1 MSNLK
6 IRERLKEINKIKNS
20 VLSDEKIQEDTP
32 LFPVSNLECGISVII
47 PVHQGEKFIEDLVD
61 SLKIQTLE
69 TKLFE
74 VIFVFNG
81 EYEKSE
87 ALLKKLQTPF
97 NHKILYSAQGVG
109 IARNLG
115 INNAQYSYITF
126 LDVDDTL
133 SADYLKNSLA
143 EAEPYTIL
151 LNQLHEIVETRD
163 DYGNNVINKELLR
176 LKQYPNSYFEVGKN
190 LSLNGAK
197 IVPTSFLLNTQ
208 FNEALNNGEDVVLY
222 AALITEFKPI
232 IKINQQPAVYY
243 RYKGQ
248 GTLSRAKVSF
258 QFNVLDRISVIDA
271 LQYLLKYEDDL
282 DVRNLII
289 DRMRSQALFINKYL
303 VLNMG
308 DYSRVTDLIKFKQ
321 DEFYPYQQVNKDLAK
336 TLYIS
341 YCFPPFVDT
350 SGVVMAKRINQGKQP
365 VDVVFNDMTDVRS
378 MDPSL
383 EVIAN
388 PYIDDKY
395 MINTTSSFSNAGYI
409 RSFVDKV
416 KKRVELK
423 KYDNIYSRALWPGS
437 HMAAFEFKMD
447 DSSLKWTAEFSDPIL
462 YDIKNETRKAGY
474 FTVKEVKKLKKKV
487 PKNFEEYIDTNL
499 FNMCEVLP
507 FIFADEIVFTN
518 INQRDVM
525 LERFNDEFKN
535 MVYKKSVISQH
546 PSLDKYYYDIGK
558 HYVSLDQKEFNIGY
572 FGNFYETRSAI
583 DIINIAKKIK
593 EHKIKAKLYIFTN
606 DTSKVRSQVITQGVS
621 EIVQVNTYLKY
632 FEFLNAS
639 KEFDCLILSDANTKE
654 YMKKNP
660 YLASKYSDY
669 VSSGTKIWSLY
680 EQGSVLSEIVKND
693 DNNVFGSVLGHI
705 EEIEETLFELVDT
718 ELFNENKKIES

>member
-1 MSNLK
+1 MSMSNLK
-6 IRERLKEINKIKNS
+6 IRERLKEIYKIKNS
-20 VLSDEKIQEDTP
+20 ILSDEKVQEETTF
-32 LFPVSNLECGISVII
+32 FPVSNSEEGISIII
-47 PVHQGEKFIEDLVD
+47 PVHLGEKFIEDLVD
-61 SLKIQTLE
+61 SVKKQTLDN
-69 TKLFE
+69 KYFE
-74 VIFVFNG
+74 VIFIFNG

-87 ALLKKLQTPF
+87 ALLNNLDIPF
-97 NHKILYSAQGVG
+97 NHKILYSNQGVG
-109 IARNLG
+109 IARNMG

-133 SADYLKNSLA
+133 SEDYLKNSLS

-151 LNQLHEIVETRD
+151 LNQLHEIVENRD
-163 DYGNNVINKELLR
+163 DHGNNVINKELLR
-176 LKQYPNSYFEVGKN
+176 LNQYPNSYFDVGKN

-197 IVPTSFLLNTQ
+197 IIPTSFLLNTQ
-208 FNEALNNGEDVVLY
+208 FNESLNNGEDVVLY

-232 IKINQQPAVYY
+232 IKINQQTAVYY

-258 QFNVLDRISVIDA
+258 QFNVLDRINVIDA
-271 LQYLLKYEDDL
+271 LQHLLKYEDDL

-303 VLNMG
+303 VLNMD

-321 DEFYPYQQVNKDLAK
+321 DEFYPYQQVNKDLSK

-350 SGVVMAKRINQGKQP
+350 SGVVMAKRINQGKEP
-365 VDVVFNDMTDVRS
+365 VDVVFNDMTDVRG

-395 MINTTSSFSNAGYI
+395 MINTASSFSNAGNI
-409 RSFVDKV
+409 QAFVDKV
-416 KKRVELK
+416 KKRVELQ
-423 KYDNIYSRALWPGS
+423 KYDKLYSRALWPGS
-437 HMAAFEFKMD
+437 HMAAFEFKVD
-447 DSSLKWTAEFSDPIL
+447 DSSLRWTAEFSDPIL
-462 YDIKNETRKAGY
+462 YDIKNEPRKAGY

-487 PKNFEEYIDTNL
+487 PKNFEEYINTNL

-518 INQRDVM
+518 VNQQEVM

-535 MVYKKSVISQH
+535 MVYKKSVVSQH
-546 PSLDKYYYDIGK
+546 PSLDEYYYDIDK
-558 HYVSLDQKEFNIGY
+558 HYVSLSQNEFNIGY

-583 DIINIAKKIK
+583 DIISIAKKIK

-669 VSSGTKIWSLY
+669 VSSGTTIWSLY
-680 EQGSVLSEIVKND
+680 EHGSVLSEIAKKSDND
-693 DNNVFGSVLGHI
+693 VFGSELGHI
-705 EEIEETLFELVDT
+705 EDIETTLFELI
-718 ELFNENKKIES
+718 NNIKKIES

>member
-1 MSNLK
+1 MSMSNLK

-20 VLSDEKIQEDTP
+20 ILSDEKVQEETT
-32 LFPVSNLECGISVII
+32 LFPVSNSEEGISVII
-47 PVHQGEKFIEDLVD
+47 PVHQGENFIEDLVD
-61 SLKIQTLE
+61 SVKKQTLDNRY
-69 TKLFE
+69 FE
-74 VIFVFNG
+74 VIFIFNG
-81 EYEKSE
+81 EYAKSE
-87 ALLKKLQTPF
+87 ALLNSLDIPF
-97 NHKILYSAQGVG
+97 NHKILYSDQGVG

-133 SADYLKNSLA
+133 SEDYLKYSLS

-163 DYGNNVINKELLR
+163 DHGNNVINKELLR
-176 LKQYPNSYFEVGKN
+176 LSQYPNSYFEVGKN

-197 IVPTSFLLNTQ
+197 IIPTSFLLNTQ
-208 FNEALNNGEDVVLY
+208 FNESLNNGEDVVLY

-232 IKINQQPAVYY
+232 IKINQQTAVYY

-248 GTLSRAKVSF
+248 GTLSRTKVSF
-258 QFNVLDRISVIDA
+258 QFNVLDRINVIDA
-271 LQYLLKYEDDL
+271 LQHLLKYEDDL

-303 VLNMG
+303 VSNMD
-308 DYSRVTDLIKFKQ
+308 DYSKVTDLIKFKQ

-350 SGVVMAKRINQGKQP
+350 SGVVMAKRINQGNKP

-395 MINTTSSFSNAGYI
+395 MINTASSFSNAGYI
-409 RSFVDKV
+409 KSFVDKV
-416 KKRVELK
+416 KKRVELQ
-423 KYDNIYSRALWPGS
+423 KYDTLYSRALWPGS

-447 DSSLKWTAEFSDPIL
+447 DSSLRWTAEFSDPIL
-462 YDIKNETRKAGY
+462 YDIKKEARKSVY

-487 PKNFEEYIDTNL
+487 PKNFEAYINTNL

-518 INQRDVM
+518 VNQQEVM

-546 PSLDKYYYDIGK
+546 PSLDEYYYDIDK
-558 HYVSLDQKEFNIGY
+558 HYVSLNQNEFNIGY

-593 EHKIKAKLYIFTN
+593 EHKLKAKLYIFTN

-639 KEFDCLILSDANTKE
+639 KEFNCLILSDANTKE

-680 EQGSVLSEIVKND
+680 EHGSVLSEIAKKI
-693 DNNVFGSVLGHI
+693 DNNVYGSELGHI
-705 EEIEETLFELVDT
+705 EDLEKTLFELV
-718 ELFNENKKIES
+718 NNNKKVES

>member
-20 VLSDEKIQEDTP
+20 ILSDEKVQEETT
-32 LFPVSNLECGISVII
+32 LFPVSNSEEGISVII
-47 PVHQGEKFIEDLVD
+47 PVHQGENFIEDLVD
-61 SLKIQTLE
+61 SVKKQTLDNRY
-69 TKLFE
+69 FE
-74 VIFVFNG
+74 VIFIFNG
-81 EYEKSE
+81 EYAKSE
-87 ALLKKLQTPF
+87 ALLNSLDIPF
-97 NHKILYSAQGVG
+97 NHKILYSDQGVG

-133 SADYLKNSLA
+133 SEDYLKYSLS

-163 DYGNNVINKELLR
+163 DHGNNVINKELLR
-176 LKQYPNSYFEVGKN
+176 LSQYPNSYFEVGKN

-197 IVPTSFLLNTQ
+197 IIPTSFLLNTQ
-208 FNEALNNGEDVVLY
+208 FNESLNNGEDVVLY

-232 IKINQQPAVYY
+232 IKINQQTAVYY

-248 GTLSRAKVSF
+248 GTLSRTKVSF
-258 QFNVLDRISVIDA
+258 QFNVLDRINVIDA

-303 VLNMG
+303 VSNMD
-308 DYSRVTDLIKFKQ
+308 DYSKVTDLIKFKQ

-350 SGVVMAKRINQGKQP
+350 SGVVMAKRINQGNKP

-395 MINTTSSFSNAGYI
+395 MINTASSFSNAGYI
-409 RSFVDKV
+409 KSFVDKV
-416 KKRVELK
+416 KKRVELQ
-423 KYDNIYSRALWPGS
+423 KYDTLYSRALWPGS

-447 DSSLKWTAEFSDPIL
+447 DSSLRWTAEFSDPIL
-462 YDIKNETRKAGY
+462 YDIKKEARKSVY

-487 PKNFEEYIDTNL
+487 PKNFEEYINTNL

-518 INQRDVM
+518 VNQQEVM

-546 PSLDKYYYDIGK
+546 PSLDEYYYDIDK
-558 HYVSLDQKEFNIGY
+558 HYVSLNQNEFNIGY

-593 EHKIKAKLYIFTN
+593 EHKLKAKLYIFTN

-639 KEFDCLILSDANTKE
+639 KEFNCLILSDANTKE

-680 EQGSVLSEIVKND
+680 EHGSVLSEIAKKS
-693 DNNVFGSVLGHI
+693 DNNVYGSELGHI
-705 EEIEETLFELVDT
+705 EDLEKTLFELV
-718 ELFNENKKIES
+718 NNNKKVES

>member
-6 IRERLKEINKIKNS
+6 IRERLKEINTIKNS
-20 VLSDEKIQEDTP
+20 ILSDEKVQEETNF
-32 LFPVSNLECGISVII
+32 FPVSNLEYGISVII
-47 PVHQGEKFIEDLVD
+47 PVHRGEKFIESLID
-61 SLKIQTLE
+61 SLKKQTLDN
-69 TKLFE
+69 KYFE

-81 EYEKSE
+81 EYNKSE
-87 ALLKKLQTPF
+87 SLLEKMQITF
-97 NHKILYSAQGVG
+97 NHRTLYSNQGVG
-109 IARNLG
+109 IARNMG

-133 SADYLKNSLA
+133 SADYLSNSLS

-163 DYGNNVINKELLR
+163 DHGNNVINKELLR
-176 LKQYPNSYFEVGKN
+176 LTQYPNSYFDVGKN

-208 FNEALNNGEDVVLY
+208 FNEELNNGEDVVLY
-222 AALITEFKPI
+222 AALITEYKPI
-232 IKINQQPAVYY
+232 IKINQQAAVYY
-243 RYKGQ
+243 RYKGH
-248 GTLSRAKVSF
+248 GTLSRAKISF
-258 QFNVLDRISVIDA
+258 QFNVMDRINVIDA
-271 LQYLLKYEDDL
+271 LQDLLEYEDDL

-303 VLNMG
+303 DLNMD
-308 DYSRVTDLIKFKQ
+308 DYGRVTDLIKFKQ

-365 VDVVFNDMTDVRS
+365 VDVVFNDMTDVRG

-388 PYIDDKY
+388 PYIDTKY
-395 MINTTSSFSNAGYI
+395 MINTASSFSNANYI
-409 RSFVDKV
+409 QSFVDKV
-416 KKRVELK
+416 KKRVELY
-423 KYDNIYSRALWPGS
+423 KYDKIYSRALWPGS
-437 HMAAFEFKMD
+437 HMAAFEFKQDNSNLM
-447 DSSLKWTAEFSDPIL
+447 WVAEFSDPIL
-462 YDIKNETRKAGY
+462 YDIKNQERKAGY

-487 PKNFEEYIDTNL
+487 PKNFEEYINANL

-507 FIFADEIVFTN
+507 FIFADKIIFTN
-518 INQRDVM
+518 INQQEVM
-525 LERFNDEFKN
+525 LERFNNEFKN
-535 MVYKKSVISQH
+535 MVYKKSIISQH
-546 PSLDKYYYDIGK
+546 PSLDKYYYDIDK
-558 HYVSLDQKEFNIGY
+558 HYVSLDQKEYNIGY
-572 FGNFYETRSAI
+572 FGNFYETRSAS

-593 EHKIKAKLYIFTN
+593 ENKINAKLYIFTN

-621 EIVQVNTYLKY
+621 EIVQVSTYLKY

-669 VSSGTKIWSLY
+669 ISSGTDIWSLY
-680 EQGSVLSEIVKND
+680 EEGSVLSEIVKDNN
-693 DNNVFGSVLGHI
+693 NNVFGSELGHI
-705 EEIEETLFELVDT
+705 EEIEKTLFELI
-718 ELFNENKKIES
+718 NNSKKIES

>member
-6 IRERLKEINKIKNS
+6 IRERLKEIKEIKNS
-20 VLSDEKIQEDTP
+20 ILSDEKVQEEVT
-32 LFPVSNLECGISVII
+32 LFPNNDLENGISVII
-47 PVHQGEKFIEDLVD
+47 PVHQGENFIENLVD
-61 SLKIQTLE
+61 SLKRQSLDY
-69 TKLFE
+69 KFFE
-74 VIFVFNG
+74 AVFVFNG

-87 ALLKKLQTPF
+87 KLLSRLDKPF
-97 NHKILYSAQGVG
+97 KYKVLYSNKGVG
-109 IARNLG
+109 TARNTG
-115 INNAQYSYITF
+115 INNADYSYITF

-133 SADYLKNSLA
+133 SFDYLKNSLS

-163 DYGNNVINKELLR
+163 DHGNNVINKELLR
-176 LKQYPNSYFEVGKN
+176 LNQYPNSYFDVGKN

-208 FNEALNNGEDVVLY
+208 FNEKLNNGEDVVLY
-222 AALITEFKPI
+222 AALVTEFKPI
-232 IKINQQPAVYY
+232 IKINQSQAVYY

-248 GTLSRAKVSF
+248 GTLSRTKISF
-258 QFNVLDRISVIDA
+258 QFNVLDRINVIDA
-271 LQYLLKYEDDL
+271 LQSLLQYEDNL

-303 VLNMG
+303 LENIEE
-308 DYSRVTDLIKFKQ
+308 YSKVTDLIKFKQ

-365 VDVVFNDMTDVRS
+365 VDVVFNDMTDVRA

-388 PYIDDKY
+388 PYIDTKY
-395 MINTTSSFSNAGYI
+395 MINTVSSFSNANYI
-409 RSFVDKV
+409 KSFVDKV
-416 KKRVELK
+416 KKSVELY
-423 KYDNIYSRALWPGS
+423 KYNQIYSRALWPGS
-437 HMAAFEFKMD
+437 HMAAFEFKEENNNI
-447 DSSLKWTAEFSDPIL
+447 KWIAEFSDPIL
-462 YDIKNETRKAGY
+462 FDIKNQERKAGY
-474 FTVKEVKKLKKKV
+474 FSAKEVKRLKKKV
-487 PKNFEEYIDTNL
+487 PRNFEKYVNNNL

-518 INQRDVM
+518 INQQSVM
-525 LERFNDEFKN
+525 LERFSEEFQN
-535 MVYKKSVISQH
+535 MVYKKSVISKH
-546 PSLDKYYYDIGK
+546 PSLDEYYYDIDK
-558 HYVSLDQKEFNIGY
+558 HYVSLDQSEYNIGY
-572 FGNFYETRSAI
+572 FGNFYETRSAS
-583 DIINIAKKIK
+583 DIINIAKTVKDAN
-593 EHKIKAKLYIFTN
+593 IKAKLYIFTN
-606 DTSKVRSQVITQGVS
+606 DTSKVRSQVITQNVS
-621 EIVQVNTYLKY
+621 DIVQVNTYLKY

-639 KEFDCLILSDANTKE
+639 KEFDCLILSDANTKD

-669 VSSGTKIWSLY
+669 ISSGTDIWSLY
-680 EQGSVLSEIVKND
+680 ENGSVLSEIVK
-693 DNNVFGSVLGHI
+693 DNNSRVVGSELGNI
-705 EEIEETLFELVDT
+705 EEIKETLFKLT
-718 ELFNENKKIES
+718 ENHKKNES

>member
-6 IRERLKEINKIKNS
+6 IRERLKEIKEIKNS
-20 VLSDEKIQEDTP
+20 ILSDEKVQEEVT
-32 LFPVSNLECGISVII
+32 LFPNNDLENGISVII
-47 PVHQGEKFIEDLVD
+47 PVHQGENFIENLVD
-61 SLKIQTLE
+61 SLKRQSLDY
-69 TKLFE
+69 KFFE
-74 VIFVFNG
+74 AVFVFNG

-87 ALLKKLQTPF
+87 KLLSMLDKPF
-97 NHKILYSAQGVG
+97 KYKVLYSNKGVG
-109 IARNLG
+109 TARNTG
-115 INNAQYSYITF
+115 INNADYSYITF

-133 SADYLKNSLA
+133 SFDYLKNSLS

-163 DYGNNVINKELLR
+163 DHGNNVINKELLR
-176 LKQYPNSYFEVGKN
+176 LNQYPNSYFDVGKN

-208 FNEALNNGEDVVLY
+208 FNEKLNNGEDVVLY
-222 AALITEFKPI
+222 AALVTEFKPI
-232 IKINQQPAVYY
+232 IKINQSQAVYY

-248 GTLSRAKVSF
+248 GTLSRTKISF
-258 QFNVLDRISVIDA
+258 QFNVLDRINVIDA
-271 LQYLLKYEDDL
+271 LQSLLQYEDNL

-303 VLNMG
+303 LENIEE
-308 DYSRVTDLIKFKQ
+308 YSKVTDLIKFKQ

-365 VDVVFNDMTDVRS
+365 VDVVFNDMTDVRA

-388 PYIDDKY
+388 PYIDTKY
-395 MINTTSSFSNAGYI
+395 MINTVSSFSNANYI
-409 RSFVDKV
+409 KSFVDKV
-416 KKRVELK
+416 KKRVELY
-423 KYDNIYSRALWPGS
+423 KYNQIYSRALWPGS
-437 HMAAFEFKMD
+437 HMAAFEFKEENNNI
-447 DSSLKWTAEFSDPIL
+447 KWIAEFSDPIL
-462 YDIKNETRKAGY
+462 FDIKNQERKAGY
-474 FTVKEVKKLKKKV
+474 FSAKEVKRLKKKV
-487 PKNFEEYIDTNL
+487 PRNFEKYVNNNL

-518 INQRDVM
+518 INQQSVM
-525 LERFNDEFKN
+525 LERFSEEFQN
-535 MVYKKSVISQH
+535 MVYKKSVISKH
-546 PSLDKYYYDIGK
+546 PSLDEYYYDIDK
-558 HYVSLDQKEFNIGY
+558 HYVSLDQSEYNIGY
-572 FGNFYETRSAI
+572 FGNFYETRSAS
-583 DIINIAKKIK
+583 DIINIAKTVKDAN
-593 EHKIKAKLYIFTN
+593 IKAKLYIFTN
-606 DTSKVRSQVITQGVS
+606 DTSKVRSQVITQNVS
-621 EIVQVNTYLKY
+621 DIVQVNTYLKY

-639 KEFDCLILSDANTKE
+639 KEFDCLILSDANTKD

-669 VSSGTKIWSLY
+669 ISSGTDIWSLY
-680 EQGSVLSEIVKND
+680 ENGSVLSEIVK
-693 DNNVFGSVLGHI
+693 DNNSRVVGSELGNI
-705 EEIEETLFELVDT
+705 EEIKETLFKLT
-718 ELFNENKKIES
+718 ENHKKNES

>member
-6 IRERLKEINKIKNS
+6 IRERLKEIKEIKNS
-20 VLSDEKIQEDTP
+20 ILSDEKVQEEVT
-32 LFPVSNLECGISVII
+32 LFPNNDLENGISVII
-47 PVHQGEKFIEDLVD
+47 PVHQGENFIENLVD
-61 SLKIQTLE
+61 SLKRQSLDY
-69 TKLFE
+69 KFFE
-74 VIFVFNG
+74 AVFVFNG

-87 ALLKKLQTPF
+87 KLLSRLDKPF
-97 NHKILYSAQGVG
+97 KYKVLYSNKGVG
-109 IARNLG
+109 TARNTG
-115 INNAQYSYITF
+115 INNADYSYITF

-133 SADYLKNSLA
+133 SFDYLKNSLS

-163 DYGNNVINKELLR
+163 DHGNNVINKELLR
-176 LKQYPNSYFEVGKN
+176 LNQYPNSYFDVGKN

-208 FNEALNNGEDVVLY
+208 FNEKLNNGEDVVLY
-222 AALITEFKPI
+222 AALVTEFKPI
-232 IKINQQPAVYY
+232 IKINQSQAVYY

-248 GTLSRAKVSF
+248 GTLSRTKISF
-258 QFNVLDRISVIDA
+258 QFNVLDRINVIDA
-271 LQYLLKYEDDL
+271 LQSLLQYEDNL

-303 VLNMG
+303 LENIEE
-308 DYSRVTDLIKFKQ
+308 YSKVTDLIKFKQ

-365 VDVVFNDMTDVRS
+365 VDVVFNDMTDVRA

-388 PYIDDKY
+388 PYIDTKY
-395 MINTTSSFSNAGYI
+395 MINTVSSFSNANYI
-409 RSFVDKV
+409 KSFVDKV
-416 KKRVELK
+416 KKRVELY
-423 KYDNIYSRALWPGS
+423 KYNQIYSRALWPGS
-437 HMAAFEFKMD
+437 HMAAFEFKEENNNI
-447 DSSLKWTAEFSDPIL
+447 KWIAEFSDPIL
-462 YDIKNETRKAGY
+462 FDIKNQERKAGY
-474 FTVKEVKKLKKKV
+474 FSAKEVKRLKKKV
-487 PKNFEEYIDTNL
+487 PRNFEKYVNNNL

-518 INQRDVM
+518 INQQSVM
-525 LERFNDEFKN
+525 LERFSEEFQN
-535 MVYKKSVISQH
+535 MVYKKSVISKH
-546 PSLDKYYYDIGK
+546 PSLDEYYYDIDK
-558 HYVSLDQKEFNIGY
+558 HYVSLDQSEYNIGY
-572 FGNFYETRSAI
+572 FGNFYETRSAS
-583 DIINIAKKIK
+583 DIINIAKTVKDAN
-593 EHKIKAKLYIFTN
+593 IKAKLYIFTN
-606 DTSKVRSQVITQGVS
+606 DTSKVRSQVITQNVS
-621 EIVQVNTYLKY
+621 DIVQVNTYLKY

-639 KEFDCLILSDANTKE
+639 KEFDCLILSDANTKD

-669 VSSGTKIWSLY
+669 ISSGTDIWSLY
-680 EQGSVLSEIVKND
+680 ENGSVLSEIVK
-693 DNNVFGSVLGHI
+693 DNNSRVVGSELGNI
-705 EEIEETLFELVDT
+705 EEIKETLFKLT
-718 ELFNENKKIES
+718 ENHKKNES

>member
-6 IRERLKEINKIKNS
+6 IRERLKEINTIKNS
-20 VLSDEKIQEDTP
+20 ILSDEKVQEETNF
-32 LFPVSNLECGISVII
+32 FPVSNLEYGISVII
-47 PVHQGEKFIEDLVD
+47 PVHRGEKFIENLID
-61 SLKIQTLE
+61 SLKKQTLDN
-69 TKLFE
+69 KYFE

-81 EYEKSE
+81 EYNKSE
-87 ALLKKLQTPF
+87 SLLEKMQITF
-97 NHKILYSAQGVG
+97 NHRTLYSNQGVG
-109 IARNLG
+109 IARNMG

-133 SADYLKNSLA
+133 SADYLSNSLS

-163 DYGNNVINKELLR
+163 DHGNNVINKELLR
-176 LKQYPNSYFEVGKN
+176 LTQYPNSYFDVGKN

-208 FNEALNNGEDVVLY
+208 FNEELNNGEDVVLY
-222 AALITEFKPI
+222 AALITEYKPI
-232 IKINQQPAVYY
+232 IKINQQAAVYY

-248 GTLSRAKVSF
+248 GTLSRAKISF
-258 QFNVLDRISVIDA
+258 QFNVMDRINVIDA
-271 LQYLLKYEDDL
+271 LQDLLKYEDDL

-303 VLNMG
+303 DLNMD
-308 DYSRVTDLIKFKQ
+308 DYGRVTDLIKFKQ

-365 VDVVFNDMTDVRS
+365 VDVVFNDMTDVRG

-388 PYIDDKY
+388 PYIDTKY
-395 MINTTSSFSNAGYI
+395 MINTASSFSNANYI
-409 RSFVDKV
+409 QSFVDKV
-416 KKRVELK
+416 KKRVELY
-423 KYDNIYSRALWPGS
+423 KYDKIYSRALWPGS
-437 HMAAFEFKMD
+437 HMAAFEFKQDNSNLM
-447 DSSLKWTAEFSDPIL
+447 WVAEFSDPIL
-462 YDIKNETRKAGY
+462 YDIKNQERKAGY

-487 PKNFEEYIDTNL
+487 PKNFEEYINANL

-507 FIFADEIVFTN
+507 FIFADKIIFTN
-518 INQRDVM
+518 INQQEVM
-525 LERFNDEFKN
+525 LERFNNEFKN
-535 MVYKKSVISQH
+535 MVYKKSIISQH
-546 PSLDKYYYDIGK
+546 PSLDKYYYDIDK
-558 HYVSLDQKEFNIGY
+558 HYVSLDQKEYNIGY
-572 FGNFYETRSAI
+572 FGNFYETRSAS

-593 EHKIKAKLYIFTN
+593 ENKINAKLYIFTN

-621 EIVQVNTYLKY
+621 EIVQVSTYLKY

-669 VSSGTKIWSLY
+669 ISSGTDIWSLY
-680 EQGSVLSEIVKND
+680 EECSVLSEIVKDNN
-693 DNNVFGSVLGHI
+693 NNVFGSELGHI
-705 EEIEETLFELVDT
+705 EEIEKTLFELI
-718 ELFNENKKIES
+718 NNSKKIES

>member
-20 VLSDEKIQEDTP
+20 ILSDEKVQEETT
-32 LFPVSNLECGISVII
+32 LFPVSNSEEGISVII
-47 PVHQGEKFIEDLVD
+47 PVHQGENFIEDLVD
-61 SLKIQTLE
+61 SVKKQTLDNRY
-69 TKLFE
+69 FE
-74 VIFVFNG
+74 VIFIFNG
-81 EYEKSE
+81 EYAKSE
-87 ALLKKLQTPF
+87 ALLNSLDIPF
-97 NHKILYSAQGVG
+97 NHKILYSDQGVG

-133 SADYLKNSLA
+133 SEDYLKYSLS

-163 DYGNNVINKELLR
+163 DHGNNVINKELLR
-176 LKQYPNSYFEVGKN
+176 LSQYPNSYFEVGKN

-197 IVPTSFLLNTQ
+197 IIPTSFLLNTQ
-208 FNEALNNGEDVVLY
+208 FNESLNNGEDVVLY

-232 IKINQQPAVYY
+232 IKINQQTAVYY

-248 GTLSRAKVSF
+248 GTLSRTKVSF
-258 QFNVLDRISVIDA
+258 QFNVLDRINVIDA
-271 LQYLLKYEDDL
+271 LQHLLKYEDDL

-303 VLNMG
+303 VSNMD
-308 DYSRVTDLIKFKQ
+308 DYSKVTDLIKFKQ

-350 SGVVMAKRINQGKQP
+350 SGVVMAKRINQGNKP

-395 MINTTSSFSNAGYI
+395 MINTASSFSNAGYI
-409 RSFVDKV
+409 KSFVDKV
-416 KKRVELK
+416 KKRVELQ
-423 KYDNIYSRALWPGS
+423 KYDTLYSRALWPGS

-447 DSSLKWTAEFSDPIL
+447 DSSLRWTAEFSDPIL
-462 YDIKNETRKAGY
+462 YDIKKEARKSVY

-487 PKNFEEYIDTNL
+487 PKNFEEYINTNL

-518 INQRDVM
+518 VNQQEVM

-546 PSLDKYYYDIGK
+546 PSLDEYYYDIDK
-558 HYVSLDQKEFNIGY
+558 HYVSLNQNEFNIGY

-593 EHKIKAKLYIFTN
+593 EHKLKAKLYIFTN

-639 KEFDCLILSDANTKE
+639 KEFNCLILSDANTKE

-680 EQGSVLSEIVKND
+680 EHGSVLSEIAKKS
-693 DNNVFGSVLGHI
+693 DNNVYGSELGHI
-705 EEIEETLFELVDT
+705 EDLEKTLFELV
-718 ELFNENKKIES
+718 NNNKKVES

>member
-6 IRERLKEINKIKNS
+6 IRERLKEINTIKNS
-20 VLSDEKIQEDTP
+20 ILSDEKVQEETTF
-32 LFPVSNLECGISVII
+32 FPVSNLEYGISVII
-47 PVHQGEKFIEDLVD
+47 PVHRGEKFIESLID
-61 SLKIQTLE
+61 SLKKQTLDN
-69 TKLFE
+69 KCFE

-81 EYEKSE
+81 EYNKSE
-87 ALLKKLQTPF
+87 SLLEKMQITF
-97 NHKILYSAQGVG
+97 NHRTLYSNQGVG
-109 IARNLG
+109 IARNMG

-133 SADYLKNSLA
+133 SADYLSNSLS

-163 DYGNNVINKELLR
+163 DHGNNVINKELLR
-176 LKQYPNSYFEVGKN
+176 LTQYPNSYFDVGKN

-208 FNEALNNGEDVVLY
+208 FNEELNNGEDVVLY
-222 AALITEFKPI
+222 AALITEYKPI
-232 IKINQQPAVYY
+232 IKINQQAAVYY

-248 GTLSRAKVSF
+248 GTLSRAKISF
-258 QFNVLDRISVIDA
+258 QFNVMDRINVIDA
-271 LQYLLKYEDDL
+271 LQDLLKYEDDL

-303 VLNMG
+303 DLNMD
-308 DYSRVTDLIKFKQ
+308 DYGRVTDLIKFKQ

-365 VDVVFNDMTDVRS
+365 VDVVFNDMTDVRGI
-378 MDPSL
+378 DPSL

-388 PYIDDKY
+388 PYIDTKY
-395 MINTTSSFSNAGYI
+395 MINTASSFSNANYI
-409 RSFVDKV
+409 QSFVDKV
-416 KKRVELK
+416 KKRVELY
-423 KYDNIYSRALWPGS
+423 KYDKIYSRALWPGS
-437 HMAAFEFKMD
+437 HMAAFEFKQDNSNLM
-447 DSSLKWTAEFSDPIL
+447 WVAEFSDPIL
-462 YDIKNETRKAGY
+462 YDIKNQERKAGY

-487 PKNFEEYIDTNL
+487 PKNFEEYINANL

-507 FIFADEIVFTN
+507 FIFADKIIFTN
-518 INQRDVM
+518 INQQEVM
-525 LERFNDEFKN
+525 LERFNNEFKN
-535 MVYKKSVISQH
+535 MVYKKSIISQH
-546 PSLDKYYYDIGK
+546 PSLDKYYYDIDK
-558 HYVSLDQKEFNIGY
+558 QYLSLDQKEYNIGY
-572 FGNFYETRSAI
+572 FGNFYETRSAS

-669 VSSGTKIWSLY
+669 VSSGTNIWALY
-680 EQGSVLSEIVKND
+680 EKGSVLSEIAKRN
-693 DNNVFGSVLGHI
+693 DNNVFGSELGHI
-705 EEIEETLFELVDT
+705 EDIEQTLYELI
-718 ELFNENKKIES
+718 NSNKKIEP

>member
-6 IRERLKEINKIKNS
+6 IRERLKEINTIKNS
-20 VLSDEKIQEDTP
+20 ILSDEKVQEETNF
-32 LFPVSNLECGISVII
+32 FPVSNLEYGISVII
-47 PVHQGEKFIEDLVD
+47 PVHRGEKFIESLID
-61 SLKIQTLE
+61 SLKKQTLDN
-69 TKLFE
+69 KYFE

-81 EYEKSE
+81 EYNKSKSLLEKM
-87 ALLKKLQTPF
+87 QITF
-97 NHKILYSAQGVG
+97 NHRTLYSNQGVG
-109 IARNLG
+109 IARNMG

-133 SADYLKNSLA
+133 SADYLSNSLS

-163 DYGNNVINKELLR
+163 DHGNNVINKELLR
-176 LKQYPNSYFEVGKN
+176 LTQYPNSYFDVGKN

-208 FNEALNNGEDVVLY
+208 FNEELNNGEDVVLY
-222 AALITEFKPI
+222 AALITEYKPI
-232 IKINQQPAVYY
+232 IKINQQAAVYY

-248 GTLSRAKVSF
+248 GTLSRAKISF
-258 QFNVLDRISVIDA
+258 QFNVMDRINVIDA
-271 LQYLLKYEDDL
+271 LQDLLKYEDDL

-303 VLNMG
+303 DLNMD
-308 DYSRVTDLIKFKQ
+308 DYGRVTDLIKFKQ

-365 VDVVFNDMTDVRS
+365 VDVVFNDMTDVRG

-388 PYIDDKY
+388 PYIDTKY
-395 MINTTSSFSNAGYI
+395 MINTASSFSNANYI
-409 RSFVDKV
+409 QSFVDKV
-416 KKRVELK
+416 KKRVELY
-423 KYDNIYSRALWPGS
+423 KYDKIYSRALWPGS
-437 HMAAFEFKMD
+437 HMAAFEFKQDNSNLM
-447 DSSLKWTAEFSDPIL
+447 WVAEFSDPIL
-462 YDIKNETRKAGY
+462 YDIKNQERKAGY

-487 PKNFEEYIDTNL
+487 PKNFEEYINANL

-507 FIFADEIVFTN
+507 FIFADKIIFTN
-518 INQRDVM
+518 INQQEVM
-525 LERFNDEFKN
+525 LERFNNEFKN
-535 MVYKKSVISQH
+535 MVYKKSIISQH
-546 PSLDKYYYDIGK
+546 PSLDKYYYDIDK
-558 HYVSLDQKEFNIGY
+558 QYLSLDQKEYNIGY
-572 FGNFYETRSAI
+572 FGNFYETRSAS

-593 EHKIKAKLYIFTN
+593 ENKINAKLYIFTN

-621 EIVQVNTYLKY
+621 EIVQVSTYLKY

-669 VSSGTKIWSLY
+669 ISSGTDIWSLY
-680 EQGSVLSEIVKND
+680 EEGSVLSEIVKDNN
-693 DNNVFGSVLGHI
+693 NNVFGSELGHI
-705 EEIEETLFELVDT
+705 EEIEKTLFELI
-718 ELFNENKKIES
+718 NNSKKIES